1 MVSLASSRTMY
12 STLFPA
18 MVLGH
23 IATVF
28 FSGMPSDA
36 AGPVADTVTPIL
48 ICDCATPVNVSIV
61 AATPQMMVLFIE
73 LLVVVDNSGMQ

>member
-1 MVSLASSRTMY
+1 MY

-18 MVLGH
+18 MVLGD

-48 ICDCATPVNVSIV
+48 ICACAVPANVNIAAV
-61 AATPQMMVLFIE
+61 ATPQMTVLFIE
-73 LLVVVDNSGMQ
+73 PPRCLQPSAKQS